1 MSYQNLKVVQDIYSA
16 FRLGD
21 LSSILSMLA
30 ENFQWETAFT
40 REMIPSPARWE
51 GRRGV
56 EQFFGAIFSA
66 EKVDQLEVR
75 EFIDAGDQVMVLG
88 FNRMQTPF
96 SGMVYENDWVMV
108 WTLKDGKIIR
118 FREFADSVPAR
129 VLFGG

>member
-1 MSYQNLKVVQDIYSA
+1 M
-16 FRLGD
+16 
-21 LSSILSMLA
+21 
-30 ENFQWETAFT
+30 
-40 REMIPSPARWE
+40 
-51 GRRGV
+51 